1 MARKAVPVGSKAPY
15 INSGSS
21 FTAAT
26 ICLHQVI
33 CVSFPTGDHIN
44 LVSSSMPSF
53 PILQRS
59 SEEKILYS
67 DRLTLER

>member
-1 MARKAVPVGSKAPY
+1 MPKFSKY
-15 INSGSS
+15 KVTLVLRCLKVFLNQIICIS
-21 FTAAT
+21 FS
-26 ICLHQVI
+26 I
-33 CVSFPTGDHIN
+33 GDHIN

>member
-1 MARKAVPVGSKAPY
+1 MAGKAVSVGSKAPY
-15 INSGSS
+15 ISSGSS
-21 FTAAT
+21 FTAAM
-26 ICLHQVI
+26 ICLNQVT
-33 CVSFPTGDHIN
+33 CVSFSTGDHIN

>member
-1 MARKAVPVGSKAPY
+1 MAGKAVSVGSKAPY

-21 FTAAT
+21 FTAAM
-26 ICLHQVI
+26 ICLNQVT
-33 CVSFPTGDHIN
+33 CVSFSTGDHIN
-44 LVSSSMPSF
+44 LVSSSMPPF